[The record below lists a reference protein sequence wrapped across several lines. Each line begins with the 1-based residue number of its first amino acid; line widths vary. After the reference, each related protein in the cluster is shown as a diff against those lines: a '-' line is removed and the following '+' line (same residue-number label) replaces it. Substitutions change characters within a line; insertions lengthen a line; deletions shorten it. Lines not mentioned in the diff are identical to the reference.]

1 MRATPRCGRRR
12 RGSDGGRDDLL
23 RRVRRVDCS
32 RRPDRARDWLHLRG
46 RQPRPTVID
55 TLMLI
60 DLLLRVLLIVIGCG
74 LLLALVWLA
83 ALMFESL
90 AMDEWL

>member
-1 MRATPRCGRRR
+1 M
-12 RGSDGGRDDLL
+12 
-23 RRVRRVDCS
+23 
-32 RRPDRARDWLHLRG
+32 
-46 RQPRPTVID
+46 ID